1 MKKLLVILTM
11 LAMLVSTVL
20 PAVAEAP
27 QMGGWQATEDAAV
40 PEEVALAL
48 EKAMEGLMGATWEPV
63 ALLGTQVVAGTNYCL
78 LCRITPVVP
87 DPVGHYALVY
97 LYVDLQG
104 NAEILGTTDLDL
116 GAMNPLTQQ

>member
-1 MKKLLVILTM
+1 MRKLLVILTL
-11 LAMLVSTVL
+11 LALLVSAAL
-20 PAVAEAP
+20 PALAEAP
-27 QMGGWQATEDAAV
+27 LVGGWQTTQEAAV
-40 PEEVALAL
+40 PEEVAQAL

-63 ALLGTQVVAGTNYCL
+63 ALLGTQLVAGTNYCL

-104 NAEILGTTDLDL
+104 NAEILGTADLDL
-116 GAMNPLTQQ
+116 GAMSPLTQQ